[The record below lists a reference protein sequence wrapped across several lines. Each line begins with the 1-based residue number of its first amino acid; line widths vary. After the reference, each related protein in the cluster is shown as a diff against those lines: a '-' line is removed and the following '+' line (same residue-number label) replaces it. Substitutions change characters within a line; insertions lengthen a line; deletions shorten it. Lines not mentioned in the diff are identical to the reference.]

1 MKNLIVA
8 VGIFFTLLSTG
19 CKFTCSKKVTCAAY
33 NGMFLEDWFPYKY
46 NQQLIFKSNTNVLD
60 TFLFNV
66 VDSSLAYEF
75 TSSTTRTYGCSSFK
89 NFKAEIKD
97 TPLPKLFINLNAEEI
112 SNNKSVSIYFKN
124 RYFSIQDFRETGAT
138 NFTMPNG
145 NAGNIKSFTNYSF
158 NGSIYPIVQSI
169 EADTTNDKNSGV
181 YKILYAKKIGIIAY
195 ETNPSG
201 IIWAKQ

>member
-1 MKNLIVA
+1 MKNLIA
-8 VGIFFTLLSTG
+8 LIGIFFTLLSMG

-33 NGMFLEDWFPYKY
+33 QSMFLEDWFPYKY

-66 VDSSLAYEF
+66 VDSSLSYEY
-75 TSSTTRTYGCSSFK
+75 TSSSSRPTGCGSFK

-97 TPLPKLFINLNAEEI
+97 TPLPKLFINLSDNETT
-112 SNNKSVSIYFKN
+112 NNKSVSIYFKN

-138 NFTMPNG
+138 SFTMPNG
-145 NAGNIKSFTNYSF
+145 NAGNIKSFTNYLF
-158 NGSIYPIVQSI
+158 NGSIYPIVQSV

-181 YKILYAKKIGIIAY
+181 YKIIYAKKFGIIAY
-195 ETNPSG
+195 EINPG
-201 IIWAKQ
+201 AIIWVKQ